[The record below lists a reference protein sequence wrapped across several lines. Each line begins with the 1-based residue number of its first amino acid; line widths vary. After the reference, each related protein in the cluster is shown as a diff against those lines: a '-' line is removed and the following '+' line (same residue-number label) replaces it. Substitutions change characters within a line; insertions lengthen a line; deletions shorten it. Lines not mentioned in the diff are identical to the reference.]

1 MEEQVLETWGK
12 PTGGL
17 NNAMGIKD
25 SRRMPRWTGRMK
37 PERNRRMRE
46 ILLLVWRIVFPPG

>member
-12 PTGGL
+12 PTGGS

-25 SRRMPRWTGRMK
+25 SRRKSLAGRMA
-37 PERNRRMRE
+37 
-46 ILLLVWRIVFPPG
+46 IFGSTGG